1 MRQILVL
8 LLLCLLLSKSAAT
21 ADEGTWT
28 TPPSRAQL
36 QQDQVL
42 IPKGKGLLFVPAMTL
57 GNEPSY
63 QIKQDGRL
71 VSSAS
76 PGIGIPLDPGTYELL
91 FGSGAISQRFS
102 KTVPIFEGERTLM
115 KPDWAGLV
123 IDVLDNTRTAVNES
137 YEILDATTGETYG
150 LGFGIEEERG
160 ERVRT
165 WLLKPGVYHVV
176 RVGESFTTIR
186 KFSVQLQPGALTQR
200 NLIFDSGSGDFI
212 GFYPR
217 LVEQTQ
223 AISSATSVASQTEL
237 SGAAQLN
244 TSQNTGGDDRASLN
258 FTVQVFNRTR
268 YSTDRDFASI
278 RVILEEGA
286 TREEGQDLRKSTDR
300 AEVRATYIRRLSPRF
315 GPYLRGVV
323 QTTLFSEDARFASPQ
338 DIVRTLENGRIDTLL
353 GRDELTLAPALSPL
367 TFREGVGINSQLIRS
382 FPLNMDIRLGVGAQQ
397 TLVTDSFR
405 LDVVDG
411 QRNTTELESTSST
424 GLEALLIMDARLARF
439 VNLDSEFDLL
449 MTSRD
454 RADWFFTWENRLRIA
469 LTSFINL
476 DLVADLERNSTLDD
490 TQGREQV
497 LLRFSRFF

>member
-1 MRQILVL
+1 MRHGLAPMLAIL
-8 LLLCLLLSKSAAT
+8 LLASASG
-21 ADEGTWT
+21 ADESTWSV
-28 TPPSRAQL
+28 PPARAQL
-36 QQDQVL
+36 QRDQVL

-63 QIKQDGRL
+63 QIFREGRL
-71 VSSAS
+71 ITSVS
-76 PGIGIPLDPGTYELL
+76 PGIGAPLDPGTYEVRL
-91 FGSGAISQRFS
+91 GSGLNSQRFS
-102 KTVPIFEGERTLM
+102 KTVPIFEGERTLV

-123 IDVLDNTRTAVNES
+123 IDVLDNTRTSVNES
-137 YEILDATTGETYG
+137 YELLDATTGETFG

-165 WLLKPGVYHVV
+165 WLLEPGVYHVV

-186 KFSVQLQPGALTQR
+186 KFSVQLLPGTLTQR

-217 LVEQTQ
+217 LVDQTQ
-223 AISSATSVASQTEL
+223 AARAASAIVSQTEL
-237 SGAAQLN
+237 SGAVQLN

-258 FTVQVFNRTR
+258 FTIQVFNRTR

-278 RVILEEGA
+278 RLILEQGA
-286 TREEGQDLRKSTDR
+286 TKEEGEDLRKSSDR
-300 AEVRATYIRRLSPRF
+300 AEIRATYIRRLSPRF

-338 DIVRTLENGRIDTLL
+338 DVIRTLKNGDVDTLRA
-353 GRDELTLAPALSPL
+353 RDKLTLAPSLSPL
-367 TFREGVGINSQLIRS
+367 TFREGAGINSQLVRS
-382 FPLNMDIRLGVGAQQ
+382 FPLNVDLRLGLGAEQR
-397 TLVTDSFR
+397 LVTDNFKLGEVEGHR
-405 LDVVDG
+405 
-411 QRNTTELESTSST
+411 TIEELKSTSST
-424 GLEALLIMDARLARF
+424 GLEALLILDARLSRY

-449 MTSRD
+449 MTSQD

-476 DLVADLERNSTLDD
+476 DLVADLERNTTLDD
-490 TQGREQV
+490 TQGHEQV
-497 LLRFSRFF
+497 LVRFSRFF

>member
-1 MRQILVL
+1 MRRHLLTLVAL
-8 LLLCLLLSKSAAT
+8 LAT
-21 ADEGTWT
+21 IPSWADESTWT
-28 TPPSRAQL
+28 APPARAQL

-63 QIKQDGRL
+63 QIFRDGRL
-71 VSSAS
+71 IASAS
-76 PGIGIPLDPGTYELL
+76 PGIGVPLDPGTYEVGL
-91 FGSGAISQRFS
+91 GSGGIAQRFT
-102 KTVPIFEGERTLM
+102 KTMPIFEGERTLV

-137 YEILDATTGETYG
+137 YELLDATTGETFG

-186 KFSVQLQPGALTQR
+186 KFSVQLLPGMLTQR
-200 NLIFDSGSGDFI
+200 NLIYNSSSGDFI

-223 AISSATSVASQTEL
+223 TTRDATSILSQTEL
-237 SGAAQLN
+237 SGAVQLN
-244 TSQNTGGDDRASLN
+244 TTQNTGGDDRASLN

-268 YSTDRDFASI
+268 YNTERDFASI
-278 RVILEEGA
+278 RLILEQGA
-286 TREEGQDLRKSTDR
+286 TKEEGEDLRKSSDR
-300 AEVRATYIRRLSPRF
+300 AEIRATYIRRLSPRF

-323 QTTLFSEDARFASPQ
+323 QTTLFAEDARFASQ
-338 DIVRTLENGRIDTLL
+338 DIIRVRHSGATDTLRS
-353 GRDELTLAPALSPL
+353 RDQFTLAPSLSPL
-367 TFREGVGINSQLIRS
+367 TLREGAGINSQLVRS
-382 FPLNMDIRLGVGAQQ
+382 FPLNMDLRLGVGALQ
-397 TLVTDSFR
+397 TLVTKSFE
-405 LDVVDG
+405 LTVTDG
-411 QRNTTELESTSST
+411 QRTITELESTSST
-424 GLEALLIMDARLARF
+424 GLEALLIMDARLSRY

-449 MTSRD
+449 MSSQD

-476 DLVADLERNSTLDD
+476 DLVVDLERNQTLDD